1 MILPYKK
8 SGIAEKMIKNILHIT
23 HIHYTHAYTCY
34 YNTNIYNCDCEN
46 MIIKNDLKKK
56 SQVCFSYF
64 LLSMVTISFLVTMN
78 DG

>member
-1 MILPYKK
+1 MMILPYKK

-56 SQVCFSYF
+56 AKCV
-64 LLSMVTISFLVTMN
+64 LVIFCLVW
-78 DG
+78 